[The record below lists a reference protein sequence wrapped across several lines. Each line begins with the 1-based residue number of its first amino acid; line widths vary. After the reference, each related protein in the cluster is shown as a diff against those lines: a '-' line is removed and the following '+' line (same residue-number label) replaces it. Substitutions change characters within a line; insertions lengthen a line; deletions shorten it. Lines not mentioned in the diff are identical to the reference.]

1 MLSVDELLT
10 TLDPVDFV
18 REQFGFEPDAA
29 QEAVLRSGAR
39 RLLLNCTRQWGKS
52 TITAAKAV
60 HRAWTEEGSTVL
72 VTSPSERQSGEL
84 VRKAKSFVSML
95 GVKTRGDGS
104 NKCSILLPN
113 GSRIIGLPS
122 DESRTRGFSNV
133 SLLVIDEAARAPEEL
148 YKAMRPVLAVSRGDL
163 WMMSTPYGRR
173 GFFWDEWSRG
183 GDGWTRVTVPA
194 TECVRISSEFLAE
207 EREVHTDEWFRQEYL
222 CEFVQRDEGLIDRE
236 LLEAALTDDFG
247 PLWPKGSY

>member
-1 MLSVDELLT
+1 MPVCDLMA

-18 REQFGFEPDAA
+18 RERLGFEPDAA
-29 QEAVLRSGAR
+29 QEAVLRSDAR

-60 HRAWTEEGSTVL
+60 YRAWTEEGSTVL

-84 VRKAKSFVSML
+84 VRKAKDFVSLL
-95 GVKTRGDGS
+95 GVKARGDGS

-122 DESRTRGFSNV
+122 DESRTRGFSSV

-148 YKAMRPVLAVSRGDL
+148 YKAMRPVLAVSGGDL

-173 GFFWDEWSRG
+173 GFFWEVWERG
-183 GDGWTRVTVPA
+183 GPGWTRMSVPA
-194 TECVRISSEFLAE
+194 TECARIPAEFLAS
-207 EREVHTDEWFRQEYL
+207 EREVHTDEWFRHYSESPIIPS
-222 CEFVQRDEGLIDRE
+222 GGWTADRE
-236 LLEAALTDDFG
+236 LVEAALTDDFG
-247 PLWPKGSY
+247 PLWPNR